1 MRILDVVPSFKRY
14 ALFER
19 GMMPKSVKEI
29 ITIVILLSNQI
40 STQNLSS
47 ITTSKIR
54 DFLHQRKAQR
64 LWTNKTFRNNRQ
76 YLKSF
81 FNYCVREN
89 YILINPVEKIEKP
102 KIPKRLPRCL
112 NKQQIDKLLLNLDCY
127 EWFNVLEEKR
137 NKAIIRTFLF
147 TGIRLSELLKLKTNA
162 INFEEYEI
170 LIQQGKGRKDR
181 IVPIHPDL
189 MPYLKSYAIVKKKKI
204 TKYFF
209 SSIRSD
215 KPLTEKNLY
224 RIFKVLRRVC
234 RFHFTPHQL
243 RHTFGKL
250 SIEANLNPFKLQSI
264 MGHSSISTTQ
274 IYISVSTKN
283 IKESFQK
290 LELI

>member
-19 GMMPKSVKEI
+19 GMMPKTIKEI
-29 ITIVILLSNQI
+29 IVITTALSNEV
-40 STQNLSS
+40 STQTLPS
-47 ITTSKIR
+47 ITTAKIR
-54 DFLHQRKAQR
+54 EFLYQRKAQR
-64 LWTNKTFRNNRQ
+64 MWTNKTFRNNRQ

-81 FNYCVREN
+81 FDYCVREN
-89 YILINPVEKIEKP
+89 YIITNPVEKIEKP

-112 NKQQIDKLLLNLDCY
+112 NKQQIDKLLMNLDCY
-127 EWFNVLEEKR
+127 TWYNILEEKR
-137 NKAIIRTFLF
+137 NKALIRTFLY
-147 TGIRLSELLKLKTNA
+147 TGIRLSELLKLKTIA
-162 INFEEYEI
+162 INFAEFEM
-170 LIQQGKGRKDR
+170 LIHQGKGRKDR

-189 MPYLKSYAIVKKKKI
+189 MPYLKSYFVMKKKKP
-204 TKYFF
+204 TEYFF

-224 RIFKVLRRVC
+224 AIIKKLRRVC

-250 SIEANLNPFKLQSI
+250 SIEANLNPFKLQAI